1 MHGII
6 GARRHGSMAEQRF
19 CKPWVEGSTP
29 PAGSRKSQAKLVSV
43 LAFFI
48 LRRSLKTHDH
58 MMKMCCS
65 GTIHARIRGIDEF
78 SVDKGASEP

>member
-1 MHGII
+1 
-6 GARRHGSMAEQRF
+6 
-19 CKPWVEGSTP
+19 
-29 PAGSRKSQAKLVSV
+29 VSV

-48 LRRSLKTHDH
+48 LKRSLKTHDH
-58 MMKMCCS
+58 MMEMCCS